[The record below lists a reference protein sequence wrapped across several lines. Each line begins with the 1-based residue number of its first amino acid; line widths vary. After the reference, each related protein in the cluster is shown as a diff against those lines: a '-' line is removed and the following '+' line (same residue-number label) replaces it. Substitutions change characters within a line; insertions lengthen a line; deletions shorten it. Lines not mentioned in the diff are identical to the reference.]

1 MKRIH
6 VKILIGWNVVCQG
19 VRTTANNLG
28 VDYSKLKQ
36 LKKIESEEKE
46 LWVESIMKM

>member
-1 MKRIH
+1 MRRIR
-6 VKILIGWNVVCQG
+6 VKILIGWNVACQG

-28 VDYSKLKQ
+28 LIIQKLKQ
-36 LKKIESEEKE
+36 LKHLRKEKE